1 MAKRCKYIYKGKT
14 YTKEEFMAMLAGG
27 EYENILASAEQP
39 IKVKLSRGSKEF
51 VDATKEVA
59 AEVESKVVPGKRQST
74 WVENETKNTFT
85 TDISL
90 DEVRNRKPQSYVSAI
105 NTLASSLSDDT
116 YLDEFVEQM
125 SKFPSAIQKQIISKA
140 NDSYAQQVSK
150 LKAGYE
156 KTQNKI
162 KVLQARQEKSRA
174 KGYDLNEIDLD
185 DLLSYQSDIEYYQKI
200 FAKNKLAAKNIS
212 ELVSFIKEIPIL
224 SVKAKMASELIYSKQ
239 ISKDKKGNLLYKNK
253 NIEQSMV
260 LADDMVG
267 KMTDVVVSN
276 LLAVY
281 DSVDEGIRNLS
292 KLWYDGANLIAQ
304 EFSNQYGLSLEQ
316 TAAII
321 GTQSPQKPWFQNLHI
336 AQAVMDIMSN
346 NSEDVFTEEDF
357 NFYKS
362 KAKGYDKQV
371 EKIPQ
376 AKSIIGKKLKD
387 LTDLEA
393 SWFIRSR
400 FEREMS
406 RMAPIRIPSGNIV
419 GYEKGMSSYSGYDT
433 ISKAVSIFRDGSE
446 QNISEKIG
454 DANKVRNFY
463 NNIVDPTNSSDVTM
477 DTHAMAI
484 ALLKP
489 LGSSSFEVN
498 FSPAH
503 FAFYADAYRKAAEMR
518 GISAREMQSIT
529 WEAARAIFPAKEKTA
544 AKKSR
549 VQSIWNS
556 YFNKNITLQEAQQ
569 KIFKDGK
576 NPNIT
581 EWSGY
586 TDSIFDAEQRKDIVR
601 DILRQSRV
609 EPTSKL
615 ATRAR
620 NNSGAS
626 GLGGGR
632 ARSNATGN
640 VKTKSKQSKGIGK
653 FDPLPGAP
661 KTEGITGPDPNLVSV
676 AENYAKKFGIPFTR
690 QAEYVKVDED
700 RAKRISD
707 AYENMK
713 HDPKNPK
720 VLEAFNDLIRQTKD
734 QYDALT
740 EAGYEFSF
748 FDGDTDPYNK
758 NPSKA
763 MRDLRNNKKMAVY
776 GTYAGYGTEGITGAS
791 IEGNP
796 MLQDTGLKWK
806 DQNGVDQTVT
816 MNDLFRAVH
825 DAFGHGLEGAG
836 FRARGEENAW
846 QAHVRLFTGPAVAAI
861 TTETRGQNSW
871 LNYGPFG
878 EQNRKATVDDT
889 VFAEQKTGLMPEWTW
904 NEGKAEAM
912 PEQVDD
918 QDTQAVAD
926 SSALFEKSQEL
937 FEKISDAA
945 GGSKKRSLAE
955 ERRKFMDENPD
966 IKFMDENMAYI
977 YRQIEDNNL
986 GKKEGNC
993 PL

>member
-27 EYENILASAEQP
+27 EYENLLAEYEQDVQDLNAPSKGMNIKSSIIQNNPVYFNNLKEFASNSSFANKIEFKKAIQGLLNSYLPELKKQYGKSFDPSKNDELTKKYLSDAITNEAVKAIEEHPEAIGWYDEKTRAALDVISAIHPEIATDKESRGSFILPLAVMSNGNLVDFNFDLAEKQYNYFKNNGRFNPEGGFGLQQSGIKKSLLLINSLLDNGLSMADINTFLTSKYRAGDLKVKVDGKIKSLASGELADEMVYGATILGPKIGNGFYMNLWGQFDQLTMDRWFMRTWGRLTGTLLKTDAKAIADGKKRVSDALAA
-39 IKVKLSRGSKEF
+39 IKSNPAASEILKSIFKKVSGMSPVELAKAVEKASVDKDSRTKLASNPKTDELRKAGNQLSKNISGEKEAPANGNERKFIREVFNNVQNRLKTEHDIEISMADLQAVLWYPEKILYESFKGGQTFEEASEGYTSESAPDYFNAAKKLATKLGKNETEINEALSRGRE
-51 VDATKEVA
+51 
-59 AEVESKVVPGKRQST
+59 R
-74 WVENETKNTFT
+74 
-85 TDISL
+85 
-90 DEVRNRKPQSYVSAI
+90 
-105 NTLASSLSDDT
+105 
-116 YLDEFVEQM
+116 
-125 SKFPSAIQKQIISKA
+125 
-140 NDSYAQQVSK
+140 AQRS
-150 LKAGYE
+150 
-156 KTQNKI
+156 
-162 KVLQARQEKSRA
+162 
-174 KGYDLNEIDLD
+174 
-185 DLLSYQSDIEYYQKI
+185 
-200 FAKNKLAAKNIS
+200 
-212 ELVSFIKEIPIL
+212 
-224 SVKAKMASELIYSKQ
+224 
-239 ISKDKKGNLLYKNK
+239 
-253 NIEQSMV
+253 
-260 LADDMVG
+260 
-267 KMTDVVVSN
+267 
-276 LLAVY
+276 
-281 DSVDEGIRNLS
+281 
-292 KLWYDGANLIAQ
+292 
-304 EFSNQYGLSLEQ
+304 
-316 TAAII
+316 I
-321 GTQSPQKPWFQNLHI
+321 GTGNTTARGSASAADKEALGR
-336 AQAVMDIMSN
+336 V
-346 NSEDVFTEEDF
+346 TEVI
-357 NFYKS
+357 S
-362 KAKGYDKQV
+362 
-371 EKIPQ
+371 
-376 AKSIIGKKLKD
+376 GK
-387 LTDLEA
+387 
-393 SWFIRSR
+393 F
-400 FEREMS
+400 
-406 RMAPIRIPSGNIV
+406 
-419 GYEKGMSSYSGYDT
+419 
-433 ISKAVSIFRDGSE
+433 
-446 QNISEKIG
+446 
-454 DANKVRNFY
+454 
-463 NNIVDPTNSSDVTM
+463 
-477 DTHAMAI
+477 
-484 ALLKP
+484 
-489 LGSSSFEVN
+489 
-498 FSPAH
+498 
-503 FAFYADAYRKAAEMR
+503 
-518 GISAREMQSIT
+518 
-529 WEAARAIFPAKEKTA
+529 
-544 AKKSR
+544 
-549 VQSIWNS
+549 
-556 YFNKNITLQEAQQ
+556 
-569 KIFKDGK
+569 
-576 NPNIT
+576 
-581 EWSGY
+581 
-586 TDSIFDAEQRKDIVR
+586 
-601 DILRQSRV
+601 
-609 EPTSKL
+609 
-615 ATRAR
+615 
-620 NNSGAS
+620 
-626 GLGGGR
+626 
-632 ARSNATGN
+632 
-640 VKTKSKQSKGIGK
+640 KQSKGIGK

-700 RAKRISD
+700 RAKRIAD

>member
-27 EYENILASAEQP
+27 EYENLLAEYEGPEVEGAGVGIKTVDTVKNFKTKYSVGGNFSVNLFANLTDEEGKTKLDKLREEGYIIDNADIFSFADSENVFTMVPDNKMVGELSYGKDKNGNNRVVLEGNGGIYFAAKFNDDGTFWASSPTIAASIIKQVNTAIDKNGEPAFIIVSKGSDRKVFSSVDGMIAAVDTLAYMVEDGDIPVSLFRKAMTDALKKNGYKGKDLFPMNISSNAMHKAIKDLFMNAE
-39 IKVKLSRGSKEF
+39 F
-51 VDATKEVA
+51 ATFDQRKGVAIDLLKNVFDRSNKEVIDFEGLSKKIGTPLKNKEDVINYLGKTQEEGFIS
-59 AEVESKVVPGKRQST
+59 EVP
-74 WVENETKNTFT
+74 
-85 TDISL
+85 
-90 DEVRNRKPQSYVSAI
+90 
-105 NTLASSLSDDT
+105 SLSA
-116 YLDEFVEQM
+116 YSVIEI
-125 SKFPSAIQKQIISKA
+125 P
-140 NDSYAQQVSK
+140 SK
-150 LKAGYE
+150 LKLEDESSKDPSERRHVAYPGLI
-156 KTQNKI
+156 KTEDGQRVKI
-162 KVLQARQEKSRA
+162 HMLKDRLSYLDFMTDA
-174 KGYDLNEIDLD
+174 KGTP
-185 DLLSYQSDIEYYQKI
+185 LSEMESLSGKGK
-200 FAKNKLAAKNIS
+200 AGHGN
-212 ELVSFIKEIPIL
+212 VPFIK
-224 SVKAKMASELIYSKQ
+224 A
-239 ISKDKKGNLLYKNK
+239 
-253 NIEQSMV
+253 
-260 LADDMVG
+260 
-267 KMTDVVVSN
+267 
-276 LLAVY
+276 
-281 DSVDEGIRNLS
+281 GI
-292 KLWYDGANLIAQ
+292 
-304 EFSNQYGLSLEQ
+304 
-316 TAAII
+316 
-321 GTQSPQKPWFQNLHI
+321 
-336 AQAVMDIMSN
+336 
-346 NSEDVFTEEDF
+346 
-357 NFYKS
+357 
-362 KAKGYDKQV
+362 
-371 EKIPQ
+371 
-376 AKSIIGKKLKD
+376 
-387 LTDLEA
+387 
-393 SWFIRSR
+393 
-400 FEREMS
+400 
-406 RMAPIRIPSGNIV
+406 
-419 GYEKGMSSYSGYDT
+419 
-433 ISKAVSIFRDGSE
+433 
-446 QNISEKIG
+446 
-454 DANKVRNFY
+454 
-463 NNIVDPTNSSDVTM
+463 
-477 DTHAMAI
+477 
-484 ALLKP
+484 
-489 LGSSSFEVN
+489 
-498 FSPAH
+498 
-503 FAFYADAYRKAAEMR
+503 
-518 GISAREMQSIT
+518 
-529 WEAARAIFPAKEKTA
+529 
-544 AKKSR
+544 
-549 VQSIWNS
+549 
-556 YFNKNITLQEAQQ
+556 
-569 KIFKDGK
+569 
-576 NPNIT
+576 
-581 EWSGY
+581 
-586 TDSIFDAEQRKDIVR
+586 
-601 DILRQSRV
+601 
-609 EPTSKL
+609 
-615 ATRAR
+615 
-620 NNSGAS
+620 
-626 GLGGGR
+626 
-632 ARSNATGN
+632 
-640 VKTKSKQSKGIGK
+640 KSKQSKGIGK

-700 RAKRISD
+700 RAKRIAD

-748 FDGDTDPYNK
+748 FDRDTDPYNK
-758 NPSKA
+758 NPSEA

-791 IEGNP
+791 IEDNP

-836 FRARGEENAW
+836 FRGRGEENAW